1 MDLWIYLNKSLRHFS
16 FKFMGK
22 DYDLL
27 VISFVACSTRISF
40 GVLHLE
46 SSSLRE
52 NNLESPGELKIADG
66 AERSS

>member
-1 MDLWIYLNKSLRHFS
+1 
-16 FKFMGK
+16 MGK
-22 DYDLL
+22 NYDLL
-27 VISFVACSTRISF
+27 VISFVACFTRVSF

-66 AERSS
+66 AERSC